1 MPTSTASTLTRA
13 LAAKQEARYQQE
25 ILEGLGRDPS
35 FARDVAYDAFCDAI
49 SAYRHIIQTEWD
61 ARRMERYLPHVGLST
76 RVAA

>member
-1 MPTSTASTLTRA
+1 MSLTLTRA
-13 LAAKQEARYQQE
+13 LAAKREARYQQE

-49 SAYRHIIQTEWD
+49 RVYRHIIQTEWD